1 MRRLLS
7 GLIAPLIAAAALAGM
22 PEMMRAQDGTVRGV
36 VSDTTGAPISDADIS
51 IVELHQLA
59 RTDAQGRFTFTRL
72 PRGEHEVTVR
82 HLGFNPETVKIIV
95 NDMAYSFNVTL
106 TRQAVVLDGVDVNEA
121 MTRGRGI
128 EEFYRRRSRGTGGQ
142 FFTRDDITKR
152 NAKRTT
158 DVIRGTPG
166 IRFVGGGI
174 RFQSAKG
181 SCTPVIWLDGQPVYN
196 MELDNIPVGDVE
208 GIELYSGPSSVPMQ
222 FSQKWSKDACGT
234 IVLWTRIPGRP

>member
-1 MRRLLS
+1 MRRLLA
-7 GLIAPLIAAAALAGM
+7 GLVIPLVAALLAGA
-22 PEMMRAQDGTVRGV
+22 PAEVRAQDGTVRGV
-36 VSDTTGAPISDADIS
+36 VSDTTGAPIADADIS
-51 IVELHQLA
+51 IVELHQLT
-59 RTDAQGRFTFTRL
+59 RTDGQGRFIFTRL

-82 HLGFNPETVKIIV
+82 KLGFNPETVKIIV
-95 NDMAYSFNVTL
+95 NDMAYSYNVSL
-106 TRQAVVLDGVDVNEA
+106 SRQAVVLDGVDVNEA

-128 EEFYRRRSRGTGGQ
+128 EEFYRRRTRGTGGQ
-142 FFTRDDITKR
+142 FFTREDIAKR
-152 NAKRTT
+152 NARRTT

-181 SCTPVIWLDGQPVYN
+181 QCTPIIWLDGQPVQN

-208 GIELYSGPSSVPMQ
+208 GIELYSGPSTVPMQ

-234 IVLWTRIPGRP
+234 IVLWTRIPGKP